1 MIGAMVNLCTGYV
14 KQNNVIYIICMD
26 NTIFLSKG
34 GRLMS
39 FPGIPDINPEIN
51 ITREDAINLLLISIA
66 LEEISLA
73 DLIDAETKKV
83 NCVVDKCHC
92 CSTQEIK
99 DINHSVNQ
107 TLKDIIKLQ
116 MLLQFKLENVME
128 ITSCST
134 TTTCTSTTTT
144 TTATKTCSTSSS
156 TTTKSTTSTTSTT
169 TRKKCLCSLN
179 GKGYGSICNRCDPFD
194 GGMAVLL
201 ASICNKCENKEN
213 LLSYC
218 VYMEDI
224 TLSFNAFPESFIIEC
239 PKPCG
244 PKKIIIKGIGL
255 IVKKEICEPD
265 ISDIGGFVLTVCDV
279 DSDYEAERFEM
290 IISADSKEELNHNS
304 GIINTLDTKL
314 MIGLC
319 RELFE

>member
-1 MIGAMVNLCTGYV
+1 
-14 KQNNVIYIICMD
+14 
-26 NTIFLSKG
+26 
-34 GRLMS
+34 MS

-73 DLIDAETKKV
+73 DLIDAETQKV
-83 NCVVDKCHC
+83 KCVVDKCHC
-92 CSTQEIK
+92 RSTQEIK
-99 DINHSVNQ
+99 DINHSVND

-144 TTATKTCSTSSS
+144 TTTTRTATTTATKTCSTSSS

-169 TRKKCLCSLN
+169 TRKKCLCSLT
-179 GKGYGSICNRCDPFD
+179 GRGYGAVGNKCDPF
-194 GGMAVLL
+194 GRGTAVLQ
-201 ASICNKCENKEN
+201 ASICDKCENIEN

-218 VYMEDI
+218 VYIED
-224 TLSFNAFPESFIIEC
+224 TLFLFDAFPESFIIEC

-255 IVKKEICEPD
+255 IVKKERCEPD

-290 IISADSKEELNHNS
+290 LISADSIKQLDHNS
-304 GIINTLDTKL
+304 GIVNTLNSKL
-314 MIGLC
+314 IIGLC
-319 RELFE
+319 RELLD

>member
-1 MIGAMVNLCTGYV
+1 
-14 KQNNVIYIICMD
+14 
-26 NTIFLSKG
+26 
-34 GRLMS
+34 MS
-39 FPGIPDINPEIN
+39 FPGIPDINPEITV
-51 ITREDAINLLLISIA
+51 TREDAINLLLISIA

-92 CSTQEIK
+92 RSTQEIM

-134 TTTCTSTTTT
+134 TTTNTSTTTTTTTRTAT

-156 TTTKSTTSTTSTT
+156 TTTKSTTSTTTST
-169 TRKKCLCSLN
+169 TRKKCLCSLI
-179 GKGYGSICNRCDPFD
+179 GKGYGTICNRCDNFS
-194 GGMAVLL
+194 GGTAVLQ
-201 ASICNKCENKEN
+201 ASICDKCQNKDN

-218 VYMEDI
+218 IYMDD
-224 TLSFNAFPESFIIEC
+224 TLLFFNAFTESLIIEC

-255 IVKKEICEPD
+255 IVKKERCESD
-265 ISDIGGFVLTVCDV
+265 VSDIGSFVLTVCDV
-279 DSDYEAERFEM
+279 DSDYEADRFEM
-290 IISADSKEELNHNS
+290 LISAESKKVLDHNS
-304 GIINTLDTKL
+304 GIVNIQNSKL
-314 MIGLC
+314 IIGLC
-319 RELFE
+319 HELLN